1 MRIAAAVPHAPHVSP
16 EGGYHCD
23 VDEAGE
29 GAVGSSHLREALK
42 LVAVLL
48 KEAGVPFAL
57 AGSYGLWARGG
68 PEPDHD
74 VDFMIAEEDA
84 PRIEDVLVESG
95 LDVVQPPED
104 WLFKVFVDEAMVDVI
119 FRVRNDPIQRS
130 RFGDA
135 DEIEVESVRMP
146 VLSAT
151 VLMTDKLTSLE
162 EHACDFT
169 AVLPAARAVREQV
182 DWRAVAAGTA
192 GNPFAR
198 AFLGLLDALG
208 VAPRHDPDMPPPRA
222 NASQSERPARR

>member
-1 MRIAAAVPHAPHVSP
+1 M
-16 EGGYHCD
+16 
-23 VDEAGE
+23 
-29 GAVGSSHLREALK
+29 GSGHLREALK

-104 WLFKVFVDEAMVDVI
+104 WLFKVFVDGAMVDII
-119 FRVRNDPIQRS
+119 FRVRNEPIQRS

-151 VLMTDKLTSLE
+151 VLMTDKLASLE

-169 AVLPAARAVREQV
+169 TVLPVARAVREQV
-182 DWRAVAAGTA
+182 DWRAVASATA

-198 AFLGLLDALG
+198 AFLGLLDALD
-208 VAPRHDPDMPPPRA
+208 VAPRRDPDMPPPRA
-222 NASQSERPARR
+222 NASHSERPARR